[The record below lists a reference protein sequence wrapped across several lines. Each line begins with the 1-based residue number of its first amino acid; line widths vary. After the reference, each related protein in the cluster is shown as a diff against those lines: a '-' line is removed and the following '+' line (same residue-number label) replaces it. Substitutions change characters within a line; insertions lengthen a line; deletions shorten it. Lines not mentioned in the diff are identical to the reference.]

1 MNNNQDMLKIIS
13 NETKNSIGQ
22 LSVVTPSIY
31 ASIFSKY
38 ATEHNTELEDEKQL
52 SRDLLVMECSN
63 LTNLQT
69 QASKNAMKL
78 GQSTEKAISA
88 IKGKDDGVLN
98 EVLKETQDLR
108 REIEKL
114 KESVY
119 KDELTNVHN
128 RKWLHDHY
136 LEEGTEHFKNGGALA
151 IIDLNYFKIVNDTF
165 GHIVGDKVLI
175 FIANQLKKTKQD
187 VVRYGGDEFIIMFSS
202 KLSVQQGLS
211 YLNKIREE
219 VISKKLK
226 AKDASFR
233 VSFSF
238 GIQEFK
244 NGDDLAEVIENADK
258 NMYEDK
264 IQIKER
270 VTGI

>member
-1 MNNNQDMLKIIS
+1 MLKIIS

-31 ASIFSKY
+31 ASIFSKF
-38 ATEHNTELEDEKQL
+38 AIDHKTDIEDEKQL
-52 SRDLLVMECSN
+52 SQNLLIMECSN

-78 GQSTEKAISA
+78 SQNTEKAIDA
-88 IKGKDDGVLN
+88 IKGKDDGILN

-128 RKWLHDHY
+128 RKWLHDHH
-136 LEEGTEHFKNGGALA
+136 LKEGTESFKDAGALA

-175 FIANQLKKTKQD
+175 FIANQLRKTKEN
-187 VVRYGGDEFIIMFSS
+187 VIRYGGDEFIIIFSNDV
-202 KLSVQQGLS
+202 SVEQGLS
-211 YLNKIREE
+211 NLNKIREE
-219 VISKKLK
+219 IISKKLK
-226 AKDASFR
+226 AKDSSFR

-244 NGDDLAEVIENADK
+244 NGDNLAEVIENADK

-264 IQIKER
+264 IQIKKR